1 MNSINHFPSIFN
13 VNYIVFEKN
22 DTAFLLQ
29 GYVYSNQKKYYT
41 TIPVEILRLSRLIE
55 HSLGGQI
62 MQRIWD
68 RLYSSTDPIV
78 EVNPKKHLNMDIRL
92 KSSELGILT
101 NKLKTA

>member
-1 MNSINHFPSIFN
+1 MKSLNHFPSTFN

-29 GYVYSNQKKYYT
+29 GYVYSNQKYYT
-41 TIPVEILRLSRLIE
+41 TIPVDILRLSRLIE

-68 RLYSSTDPIV
+68 RFYSSSDPIV
-78 EVNPKKHLNMDIRL
+78 EVNPKKHLKMDIRL

>member
-1 MNSINHFPSIFN
+1 M
-13 VNYIVFEKN
+13 
-22 DTAFLLQ
+22 
-29 GYVYSNQKKYYT
+29 
-41 TIPVEILRLSRLIE
+41 IE